1 MIPIDDLLGMHEA
14 AGFEHVSTTHVLR
27 DAFLTLDEVE
37 RAMAAERARY
47 DSITDAEL
55 EEARHRLREDGGP
68 WVDPRRNTILVA
80 TRC

>member
-1 MIPIDDLLGMHEA
+1 MLQA
-14 AGFEHVSTTHVLR
+14 AGFGHVSTRHVLR
-27 DAFLTLDEVE
+27 NAFLTLDDVE

-47 DSITDAEL
+47 DSITEAEI
-55 EEARHRLREDGGP
+55 EEARRRLREDGGP